1 MRTIARRV
9 AAESPAG
16 AGSGEGDAGSGR
28 GPSRILRNTA
38 IFSIATGLSR
48 IAGLLREMVAAAY
61 YGTTVQASAFTLA
74 FQVPNLLRALVA
86 DAALSAAFVPVFT
99 ELLEQ
104 GRRKEAYRLAGSLFG
119 LILAVLGVITVVFF
133 VAAPLLMPLFTGST
147 FSEADDMLTAGL
159 SQVMFPIVV
168 ILGLNG
174 LVVGILNAHDHF
186 SVPAIAPLVWNVV
199 IIAALVGLQG
209 VFDGREEIYAYAVGI
224 LVGTVV
230 QFAMV
235 LPVLRQVGFPLSIN
249 LRWRDPRIAQVLK
262 LMLPVTIGLGV
273 INISLVINS
282 VLGTL
287 VSEGATRAIDAAFR
301 IYMLPQG
308 MFSVAVATVLFPHLS
323 RLAARRDLP
332 GLRRWS
338 GDGMRL
344 IFLILMPCAA
354 ATAALAEP
362 ITRLVFERGTFGP
375 EATEQTAEALLWFSF
390 SLPFSGANLLLTR
403 TFFSL
408 QRPWTPTRLA
418 AVSLV
423 VNTAVSLALYKPFGI
438 GGIVAGTVV
447 SNLVMALQQA
457 YHLRNELRG
466 FEVVRTLTAI
476 ATMLGASIAFG
487 AVAFATHWFLDDALG
502 RSLVAQI
509 ASVGAGLAAGAAVY
523 AGIVLLANVPEA
535 ASLVRMVR
543 SRLGR

>member
-1 MRTIARRV
+1 V

>member
-16 AGSGEGDAGSGR
+16 AGSGDGDAGSSR

-104 GRRKEAYRLAGSLFG
+104 GRKKEAYRLAGALFG

-133 VAAPLLMPLFTGST
+133 VAAPLIMPLFTGST

-186 SVPAIAPLVWNVV
+186 SVPAIAPLVWNAV

-209 VFDGREEIYAYAVGI
+209 AFEGRDEIYAYAVGI

-235 LPVLRQVGFPLSIN
+235 LPVLRQIGFPLSIN

-354 ATAALAEP
+354 ATVALAEP

-375 EATEQTAEALLWFSF
+375 QATDQTAEALLWFSF

-447 SNLVMALQQA
+447 ANLVMALQQA
-457 YHLRNELRG
+457 YHLRKELRG
-466 FEVVRTLTAI
+466 FEVVRTLTGL
-476 ATMLGASIAFG
+476 ATMLAASIAFG
-487 AVAFATHWFLDDALG
+487 AVAYATHWLLDDALG
-502 RSLVAQI
+502 RSLAAQVV
-509 ASVGAGLAAGAAVY
+509 SVGAGLLAGAAVY
-523 AGIVLLANVPEA
+523 AGIVLLAKVPEA
-535 ASLVRMVR
+535 ASLARMVR
-543 SRLGR
+543 RRLA

>member
-1 MRTIARRV
+1 V

-323 RLAARRDLP
+323 RLAARRDLL